1 MLTRSC
7 GEDSSRPPIPPTL
20 KLRTETAMALPRS
33 RLGGQV
39 RSGRNG
45 RCMNFTIED
54 DAQGIDSSRG
64 QAVCVEDEVGRLVE
78 ALLKYALP

>member
-1 MLTRSC
+1 
-7 GEDSSRPPIPPTL
+7 
-20 KLRTETAMALPRS
+20 
-33 RLGGQV
+33 
-39 RSGRNG
+39 
-45 RCMNFTIED
+45 MNFTIED